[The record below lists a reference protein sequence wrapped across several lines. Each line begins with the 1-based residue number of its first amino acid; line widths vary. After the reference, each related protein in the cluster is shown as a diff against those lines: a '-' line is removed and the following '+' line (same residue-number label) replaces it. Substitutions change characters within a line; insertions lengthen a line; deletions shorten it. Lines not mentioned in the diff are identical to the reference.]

1 MKASPIELAFG
12 AKACLKVASYFQARR
27 RKGKKG
33 VMTVKVDLEKAYDR
47 VSWEFLKQTLEF
59 ARLPSELTTLIMN
72 CVQATSME
80 VLWNGERTNAF
91 KPKRGLRQGDPL
103 SPYLFVLCMERLSQL
118 ITEAVQDR
126 RWKPVKASRKPPSI
140 SHLRVRPSYWII
152 SRLLEWRFHSPGQN
166 RSLQVNN
173 GQ

>member
-1 MKASPIELAFG
+1 M
-12 AKACLKVASYFQARR
+12 RR

-33 VMTVKVDLEKAYDR
+33 VMTVKVDLDKAYDR
-47 VSWEFLKQTLEF
+47 VSWVKQTLEF

-103 SPYLFVLCMERLSQL
+103 SPYLFVLCMERLSHL
-118 ITEAVQDR
+118 ALSSRVEKTLFAKNEEIKKYSNRELANIR
-126 RWKPVKASRKPPSI
+126 KAKAI
-140 SHLRVRPSYWII
+140 
-152 SRLLEWRFHSPGQN
+152 
-166 RSLQVNN
+166 
-173 GQ
+173 